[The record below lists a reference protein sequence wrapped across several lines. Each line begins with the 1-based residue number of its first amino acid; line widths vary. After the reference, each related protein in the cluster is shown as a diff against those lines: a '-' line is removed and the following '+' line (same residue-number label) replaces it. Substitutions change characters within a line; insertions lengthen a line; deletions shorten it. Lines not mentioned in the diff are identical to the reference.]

1 MKSLLA
7 ERARPSTPAQHFFN
21 IVGLIHGSALAT
33 YIFRFAFSFTIGS
46 QNHVAEDASHRGESL
61 VTFARDPQQLANRD
75 NLARA
80 LNGDDL
86 ATTCK
91 PR

>member
-1 MKSLLA
+1 
-7 ERARPSTPAQHFFN
+7 
-21 IVGLIHGSALAT
+21 
-33 YIFRFAFSFTIGS
+33 
-46 QNHVAEDASHRGESL
+46 VAEDASHRGESL

-91 PR
+91 PRWSIGTIANRPRWSIWFIVHSWHISFCVTIDTTGISRYADGK